1 MAISVVP
8 TVFLFHSNA
17 KPSTLLC
24 TYGIVVFV
32 VLVLVNLFVY
42 ANLWSR
48 NNSFDFSGTGK
59 LTFLFAIGNL
69 CMFKYF
75 LADKTSQFVMRLLF
89 LVDRLERFC
98 MAIKSLFSA

>member
-32 VLVLVNLFVY
+32 VLVLVK
-42 ANLWSR
+42 
-48 NNSFDFSGTGK
+48 SFCVRQ
-59 LTFLFAIGNL
+59 LVE
-69 CMFKYF
+69 
-75 LADKTSQFVMRLLF
+75 SQ
-89 LVDRLERFC
+89 
-98 MAIKSLFSA
+98 